1 MSAENHSRLEHAFA
15 NATRDWPGEG
25 DVWLAFSGGADSTA
39 LLYLA
44 AGPQSPIRDRLRV
57 IHVNHQLHPRAV
69 DWAAHCE
76 RAAQDLGLDS
86 HVLVVDVEI
95 SRTGVE
101 DGARR
106 ARRQAFEQVMK
117 PQDILCTAHHL
128 EDQAETML
136 LRMLRGSG
144 VDGLGAISP
153 LRRFGTG
160 YMARPLLSFSK
171 RDLRTWLSERSI
183 PWIEDPA
190 NQNDNYDRVYL
201 RREVLPALRAR
212 WPSADRTIS
221 RSAMFARE
229 AAKLLS
235 RQDDEVHF
243 QSTLSCDVLALGDGA
258 QRRHR
263 LRRWLV
269 AMEVQPPNARKLDE
283 AIDQVLNARGDR
295 MPVIAW
301 GTHALRRFRGCIYLT
316 RASYPTPPS
325 DPITWTPGAPLPLP
339 YGTLTAQKTRGAGLN
354 VDLVGNSS
362 VEVRF
367 RQGGETLQARTDGGR
382 ARLKSL
388 LQGFGVEPWLR
399 QLMPLVYVED
409 NLAAVP
415 GHYTAEPYR
424 ASQKQP
430 GWLFE
435 WNCGG

>member
-1 MSAENHSRLEHAFA
+1 M
-15 NATRDWPGEG
+15 
-25 DVWLAFSGGADSTA
+25 
-39 LLYLA
+39 
-44 AGPQSPIRDRLRV
+44 
-57 IHVNHQLHPRAV
+57 
-69 DWAAHCE
+69 
-76 RAAQDLGLDS
+76 DS

-153 LRRFGTG
+153 LRRFGSG

-243 QSTLSCDVLALGDGA
+243 QSTLSCDVLSLGDGA

-269 AMEVQPPNARKLDE
+269 AMEVQPPNARKL
-283 AIDQVLNARGDR
+283 
-295 MPVIAW
+295 MKPS
-301 GTHALRRFRGCIYLT
+301 T
-316 RASYPTPPS
+316 RSLM
-325 DPITWTPGAPLPLP
+325 PGAIGCL
-339 YGTLTAQKTRGAGLN
+339 
-354 VDLVGNSS
+354 
-362 VEVRF
+362 
-367 RQGGETLQARTDGGR
+367 
-382 ARLKSL
+382 
-388 LQGFGVEPWLR
+388 
-399 QLMPLVYVED
+399 
-409 NLAAVP
+409 
-415 GHYTAEPYR
+415 
-424 ASQKQP
+424 
-430 GWLFE
+430 
-435 WNCGG
+435 